1 MAVTHGESNSHLY
14 KMWQQLKENSRP
26 HLQDFEVFDEWKNSY
41 ESFAEYARSIGYSE
55 EVNRHMHRHNLEVG
69 YVPGNIYFKDYRS
82 RVGRVLLYDG
92 VSKSVRDWARVT
104 GIKHSTLKTR
114 LKKGWTIGQA
124 LGFEPRNKKG
134 D

>member
-1 MAVTHGESNSHLY
+1 MT
-14 KMWQQLKENSRP
+14 RP
-26 HLQDFEVFDEWKNSY
+26 VRLPQIPQAEKDRREEYRKREQAIEVFDEWENSY

-69 YVPGNIYFKDYRS
+69 YVPGNIYFKNYRS

-92 VSKSVRDWARVT
+92 VSKSVKDWARAT
-104 GIKHSTLKTR
+104 GIKHSTLQMR

-124 LGFEPRNKKG
+124 LGFEPRNKKE